1 MNLDAY
7 YINRHL
13 LYCEMYLWCEDVCVT
28 FVVRNTCMMTCD
40 IWWHIGK
47 CARIN
52 IYVMCIWICMTD
64 CNLCQSY
71 PMPGKVKVVQI
82 IPENN
87 ERNVQILVFSPFS
100 NSSTIQINRLH
111 RLEFCIAVGTAN
123 LCYYL
128 ARSGEL
134 NSRRCKV
141 NISMPGK
148 KFPCTK

>member
-1 MNLDAY
+1 MSPVHAESFLISISRRRFWKYPVCSPIVLFKILYLDNFKVCGNREIKTVDNLL
-7 YINRHL
+7 ISRQFF
-13 LYCEMYLWCEDVCVT
+13 YLW
-28 FVVRNTCMMTCD
+28 
-40 IWWHIGK
+40 
-47 CARIN
+47 
-52 IYVMCIWICMTD
+52 
-64 CNLCQSY
+64 QSY

-100 NSSTIQINRLH
+100 NSINRLH
-111 RLEFCIAVGTAN
+111 RLDFFIAVGTAN

-128 ARSGEL
+128 ARSGEM

-148 KFPCTK
+148 SYHVQDKKKEKF

>member
-1 MNLDAY
+1 MN
-7 YINRHL
+7 NL
-13 LYCEMYLWCEDVCVT
+13 LISRQFFY
-28 FVVRNTCMMTCD
+28 
-40 IWWHIGK
+40 
-47 CARIN
+47 
-52 IYVMCIWICMTD
+52 
-64 CNLCQSY
+64 LCQSY

-100 NSSTIQINRLH
+100 NSSTMQINRLH
-111 RLEFCIAVGTAN
+111 RLEFCIAVGTAI

-148 KFPCTK
+148 KIPCTKEEKREVLDSAVVDSSTV

>member
-1 MNLDAY
+1 
-7 YINRHL
+7 
-13 LYCEMYLWCEDVCVT
+13 
-28 FVVRNTCMMTCD
+28 
-40 IWWHIGK
+40 
-47 CARIN
+47 
-52 IYVMCIWICMTD
+52 
-64 CNLCQSY
+64 
-71 PMPGKVKVVQI
+71 MPGKVKVVQI

-100 NSSTIQINRLH
+100 NSSTMQINRLH

-148 KFPCTK
+148 KDPMYKIGKREVLDSAVVDSSTV

>member
-1 MNLDAY
+1 
-7 YINRHL
+7 
-13 LYCEMYLWCEDVCVT
+13 
-28 FVVRNTCMMTCD
+28 
-40 IWWHIGK
+40 
-47 CARIN
+47 
-52 IYVMCIWICMTD
+52 
-64 CNLCQSY
+64 
-71 PMPGKVKVVQI
+71 MPGKVKVVQI

-111 RLEFCIAVGTAN
+111 RLEFCIAN

-134 NSRRCKV
+134 NLRRCKV

-148 KFPCTK
+148 KIPFTK